1 MSEVMVHE
9 VSCEFRGFVVA
20 VEAMVPSAGHFAEE
34 LLVCSRRS
42 SRRDMVGED
51 MLGKEVCR
59 HELAATEDMTF
70 AIEEALFVAQA
81 PFADVRALVRG
92 CGTFG

>member
-1 MSEVMVHE
+1 
-9 VSCEFRGFVVA
+9 
-20 VEAMVPSAGHFAEE
+20 
-34 LLVCSRRS
+34 
-42 SRRDMVGED
+42 MVGED

-59 HELAATEDMTF
+59 HELAATEDMTL

-92 CGTFG
+92 FGTFG